1 VKKTKRTLPL
11 AVGLCLMCTFMFLLA
26 GCGGT
31 SGNGDQQS
39 QDSNIIKIVTVSPL
53 SGTQAPFGEAVK
65 MGVQFAVEEKVAE
78 IEKLGF
84 KVEFLPQD
92 DAADPKVG
100 VAVAQKLIT
109 DPEVLAVAGHM
120 NSGVTI
126 PASEIYAKA
135 NLAMYTSFATNPTI
149 TERGL
154 KNVGR
159 ICNRDDVQGSAA
171 AKFAVETLQA
181 KSAFVVHDKTAYG
194 QGVADE
200 FKRKAESL
208 GVKTVGYEGL
218 TQGEVDFSAIV
229 NKVVLAK
236 PDVLYYGGNYTEAGC
251 LLKQMREKGN
261 EAVFIGSDGEDSPE
275 WVKVTGKYIVG
286 AYYTTMASDISATP
300 EGKAWA
306 ERFNQRFG
314 KMPEAISTYSYDT
327 GLVIMQGLLEAINA
341 NDGKMPTREQVSEA
355 IREVEVQ
362 GITGTIAFDE
372 KGDNKNAKSFVMEFK
387 EEKYPGVLASE
398 VTK

>member
-1 VKKTKRTLPL
+1 VKKSRMTVLL
-11 AVGLCLMCTFMFLLA
+11 AVALCLVFAFTIVLA
-26 GCGGT
+26 GCGGK
-31 SGNGDQQS
+31 SGSGDQQS
-39 QDSNIIKIVTVSPL
+39 DKGTIKIVTVSPL

-65 MGVQFAVEEKVAE
+65 LGVQMAVEDKKAE
-78 IEKLGF
+78 IEKMGF
-84 KVEFLPQD
+84 KVEFMPQD
-92 DAADPKVG
+92 DSADPKMG

-109 DPEVLAVAGHM
+109 DEDVLAVAGHM

-135 NLAMYTSFATNPTI
+135 NLAMYTSFATNPMI
-149 TERGL
+149 TERAL

-159 ICNRDDVQGSAA
+159 ICNRDDIQGSAA
-171 AKFAVETLQA
+171 AKFAVDTL
-181 KSAFVVHDKTAYG
+181 KIKTAFVVHDKSAYG

-200 FKRKAESL
+200 FKKKAEEL

-229 NKVVLAK
+229 NKVVQAK

-261 EAVFIGSDGEDSPE
+261 NAVFIGSDGEDSPE

-286 AYYTTMASDISATP
+286 AYYTTMAPDISATA

-327 GLVIMQGLLEAINA
+327 GLVIMQGLLDAIKA
-341 NDGKMPTREQVSEA
+341 NGDKKPTREQVSEA
-355 IREVEVQ
+355 VRKVEVK

-372 KGDNKNAKSFVMEFK
+372 KGDNKNAKSFVMQFK

-398 VTK
+398 VSK